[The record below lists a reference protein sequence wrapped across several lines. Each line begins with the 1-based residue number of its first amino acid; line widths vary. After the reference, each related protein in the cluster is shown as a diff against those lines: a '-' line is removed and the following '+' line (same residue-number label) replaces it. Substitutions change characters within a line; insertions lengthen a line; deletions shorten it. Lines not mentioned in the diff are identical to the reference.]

1 MMELVL
7 IRHGE
12 SLGNALKGESAVY
25 TGRWDC
31 NLTERGYQQAKSLI
45 GNPILENI
53 DAWYSSNLIR
63 TIETA
68 KTLTDRDIIVDQ
80 RLQERSLGE
89 FEGLTIES
97 VKKDPRYIKYFTDP
111 EFMQF
116 RNSFTVKTPG
126 GENYGDVCERVR
138 DFLQELASKDYKKVA
153 IVTHHCVIRCIVK
166 ILNNLSEEETLS
178 FKVNNCEP
186 ISVQLRDD
194 ALH

>member
-31 NLTERGYQQAKSLI
+31 NLTECGYQQAISLI
-45 GNPILENI
+45 GTPILENI

-68 KTLTDRDIIVDQ
+68 KTITDRDIIVDK

-138 DFLQELASKDYKKVA
+138 DFLQELASKNYKKVA

>member
-1 MMELVL
+1 MELVL

-12 SLGNALKGESAVY
+12 SIGNALRGESAVY

-31 NLTERGYQQAKSLI
+31 NLTGRGYQQAKSLN
-45 GNPILENI
+45 GNPLLENI
-53 DAWYSSNLIR
+53 DAWYSSNLM
-63 TIETA
+63 
-68 KTLTDRDIIVDQ
+68 
-80 RLQERSLGE
+80 ERSLGE

-97 VKKDPRYIKYFTDP
+97 VKKDPRYIKYFADP

-116 RNSFTVKTPG
+116 RNSFTVKAPG
-126 GENYGDVCERVR
+126 GESYGDVCERVR
-138 DFLQELASKDYKKVA
+138 DFLQELACKDYKKVA

>member
-68 KTLTDRDIIVDQ
+68 KTITDRDIIVDQ

-116 RNSFTVKTPG
+116 RNSFTVKAPG

-138 DFLQELASKDYKKVA
+138 DFLQELVSKDYKKVA

>member
-31 NLTERGYQQAKSLI
+31 NLTERGYQQAISLI
-45 GNPILENI
+45 GTPILENI

-68 KTLTDRDIIVDQ
+68 KTITDRDIIVDK

-138 DFLQELASKDYKKVA
+138 DFLQELASKNYKKVA

>member
-12 SLGNALKGESAVY
+12 SLGNALKDESAVY

-31 NLTERGYQQAKSLI
+31 NLTERGYQQAISLI
-45 GNPILENI
+45 GTPILENI

-68 KTLTDRDIIVDQ
+68 KTITDRDIIVDQ

-116 RNSFTVKTPG
+116 RNSFTVKAPG

>member
-31 NLTERGYQQAKSLI
+31 NLTERGYQQAISLI
-45 GNPILENI
+45 GTPILENI

-68 KTLTDRDIIVDQ
+68 KTITDRDIIVDQ

-116 RNSFTVKTPG
+116 RNSFTVKAPG
-126 GENYGDVCERVR
+126 GENYGDVCKRVR